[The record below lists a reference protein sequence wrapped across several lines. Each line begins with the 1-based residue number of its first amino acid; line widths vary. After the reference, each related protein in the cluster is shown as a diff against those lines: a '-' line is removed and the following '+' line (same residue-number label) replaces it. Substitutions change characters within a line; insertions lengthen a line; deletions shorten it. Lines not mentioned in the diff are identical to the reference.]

1 MCHLEVESLRYSYFC
16 LHVQPLLKVF
26 LGVRDPRSKQM
37 CDELS
42 CKHLFVEFLYSIVLA
57 DCIEIGRVTLETPLI
72 VLSE

>member
-1 MCHLEVESLRYSYFC
+1 M
-16 LHVQPLLKVF
+16 KVF

-57 DCIEIGRVTLETPLI
+57 DRLEIEE
-72 VLSE
+72 